1 MRAYLSFVVISAI
14 HYGVAFAQLT
24 SSENTAKPYIPSWDT
39 YEFMKYGNVG
49 ASLYTGTINY
59 SIPIYEYE
67 DEDFSYGISID
78 YATNGFR
85 VNHKSGFLG
94 HGWSLNSPGTILC

>member
-1 MRAYLSFVVISAI
+1 MRAYLSFVVVFAI

-49 ASLYTGTINY
+49 GFA
-59 SIPIYEYE
+59 IYW
-67 DEDFSYGISID
+67 
-78 YATNGFR
+78 
-85 VNHKSGFLG
+85 H
-94 HGWSLNSPGTILC
+94 H